1 MMKVKTKEFVLYA
14 RRHEKP
20 MRGRFMD
27 DKEFVLACFE
37 LACAGAASC
46 DVTGISPSHEPW
58 GDVRHAAVFT
68 ESRGTIYV
76 MLKGLGPFEAIEKI
90 IKEAKL
96 K

>member
-14 RRHEKP
+14 RRREKP

-37 LACAGAASC
+37 MACAGAASC
-46 DVTGISPSHEPW
+46 DVTAISPSHEPW

-68 ESRGTIYV
+68 ESRGTICV
-76 MLKGLGPFEAIEKI
+76 MLKDMGPFEAIEKI